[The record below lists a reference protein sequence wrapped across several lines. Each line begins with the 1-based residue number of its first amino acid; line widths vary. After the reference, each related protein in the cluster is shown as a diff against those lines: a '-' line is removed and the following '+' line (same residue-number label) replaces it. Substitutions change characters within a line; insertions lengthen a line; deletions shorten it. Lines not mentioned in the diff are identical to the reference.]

1 MDDIVLLID
10 SNYLC
15 HRARYTIGGLRYKDI
30 PTGVIYG
37 FLNQLFLLAKKTIPD
52 EIVFVWDSRYSIR
65 KERYS
70 FYKEKR
76 GIEEPDQ
83 ELIEAYEQFN
93 QLRDEILPRMGF
105 VNNFIAK
112 GYEADD
118 VIAKIVQN
126 QDNKYIIATSDD
138 DLLQLLDYC
147 VIFNLGK
154 NKFIDR
160 KYFIDK
166 NGIEP
171 KQWVEVKKIAGCSG
185 DNVPG
190 VQGVGEKT
198 AIKYLTG
205 VLKPDSKKYEA
216 IRTNMDI
223 IERNEW
229 LVKLPLPKTPNFD
242 IKESEFNKHELKT
255 ICNKYGFMK
264 LRNQIDEWDLFFNH

>member
-1 MDDIVLLID
+1 MNNTILIID

-15 HRARYTIGGLRYKDI
+15 HRARYTVGGLRYKNI

-52 EIVFVWDSRYSIR
+52 EIVFAWDSRYSIR

-76 GIEEPDQ
+76 NIEVDS

-93 QLRDEILPRMGF
+93 LLREEILPKIGF
-105 VNNFIAK
+105 VNNFIVK

-118 VIAKIVQN
+118 IIAKIVQN
-126 QDNKYIIATSDD
+126 KNNKYIVATSDD

-147 VIFNLGK
+147 TIFNLGK
-154 NKFIDR
+154 NKFIDK

-166 NGIEP
+166 NRIEP
-171 KQWVEVKKIAGCSG
+171 KDWVEVKKIAGCSG

-190 VQGVGEKT
+190 VNGVGEKT

-205 VLKPDSKKYEA
+205 SLKSDSKKYKSIEA
-216 IRTNMDI
+216 NQDI

-229 LVKLPLPKTPNFD
+229 LVKLPLPKTPDFD
-242 IKESEFNKHELKT
+242 IKESEFDKQELKI